1 MGKENFFKLGLKK
14 EVKEEILEILKRS
27 INHRVV
33 VERYLKE

>member
-1 MGKENFFKLGLKK
+1 MGKENFFEHGMKK

-33 VERYLKE
+33 VERYLKG